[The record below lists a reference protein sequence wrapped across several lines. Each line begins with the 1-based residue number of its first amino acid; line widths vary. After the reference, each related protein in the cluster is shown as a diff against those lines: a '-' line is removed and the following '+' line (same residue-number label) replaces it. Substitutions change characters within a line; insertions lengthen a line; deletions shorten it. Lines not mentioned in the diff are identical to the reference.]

1 MWLYLQKAPSCSWG
15 HTPLGWLYGDRLLSG
30 WRWFDVASIDMS
42 LSKLW
47 ELVMDSGMLQFM
59 GLQRIGHNRA
69 TALNWTD
76 VAFSPSQG
84 SLPYLCLP
92 SRFFFFFYHPTVCL
106 SLTWTISLTLVRLVM
121 DASRPRLLG
130 PWQARL
136 SFDKTTYSST
146 FDRSSSLPE
155 AFIVKDAE
163 VERTWGGWS
172 WSPFYSLGKI
182 PWTFGS

>member
-47 ELVMDSGMLQFM
+47 GLVMDSSMLQFM

-69 TALNWTD
+69 TALNLTD

-92 SRFFFFFYHPTVCL
+92 SRFFFFFFFL
-106 SLTWTISLTLVRLVM
+106 S
-121 DASRPRLLG
+121 PH
-130 PWQARL
+130 RL
-136 SFDKTTYSST
+136 SFPDLNY
-146 FDRSSSLPE
+146 LPHTCQ
-155 AFIVKDAE
+155 AGDGCFQTKAAGAMAGE
-163 VERTWGGWS
+163 VEFRQNH
-172 WSPFYSLGKI
+172 LL
-182 PWTFGS
+182 